1 MTKLIAA
8 AIIIV
13 VLWGGWHLFLYWES
27 VRDAEEI
34 ARKEAISSQIIPE
47 HLPGMPQQLES
58 SLKAAQRRGPAAMRE
73 WFKTY
78 GRLIEDPRR
87 AWIELDYCGMIFRE
101 NPAEARRVFAEVRN
115 RTPPS
120 SPVWPRIKAL
130 EQSYD

>member
-13 VLWGGWHLFLYWES
+13 VLWGGWHLFLYWET

-34 ARKEAISSQIIPE
+34 ARKEAVSSQIIPE

-73 WFKTY
+73 WFKNY

-101 NPAEARRVFAEVRN
+101 NPAEARRVFAEVRD

>member
-13 VLWGGWHLFLYWES
+13 VLWGGWHLFLYWET

-34 ARKEAISSQIIPE
+34 ARKEAVSSQIIPE
-47 HLPGMPQQLES
+47 RLPGMPHQLES
-58 SLKAAQRRGPAAMRE
+58 SLKAAQQRGPAAMRE
-73 WFKTY
+73 WFKNY

-101 NPAEARRVFAEVRN
+101 NPAEARRVFAEVRD